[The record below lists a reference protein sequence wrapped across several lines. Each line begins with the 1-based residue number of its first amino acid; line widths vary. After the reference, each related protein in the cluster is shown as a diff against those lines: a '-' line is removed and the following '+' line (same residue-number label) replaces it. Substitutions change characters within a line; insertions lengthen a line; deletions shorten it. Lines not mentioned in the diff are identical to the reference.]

1 MGTWATNVM
10 KAQYNWKTGMKQYQ
24 AGMNSYYPGINSYL
38 IGPDKK
44 QFSDLFINSSANN
57 ADIEKNVSHSI
68 IQCLTEFFGNIFDPR
83 FHSLMV

>member
-1 MGTWATNVM
+1 
-10 KAQYNWKTGMKQYQ
+10 MKQCH

-38 IGPDKK
+38 FGPDKK

-57 ADIEKNVSHSI
+57 ADIEKNVSHSNT
-68 IQCLTEFFGNIFDPR
+68 QWFTEFFGNIFDPK

>member
-1 MGTWATNVM
+1 
-10 KAQYNWKTGMKQYQ
+10 MKQCH

-38 IGPDKK
+38 FGPDKK

-57 ADIEKNVSHSI
+57 ADIEKNVSHSNT
-68 IQCLTEFFGNIFDPR
+68 QWLTEFFGNIFDPK